1 MNSTD
6 EQRPT
11 VYIAMSADVI
21 HAGHMNVVEAGRQY
35 GDIVIGLLSDEA
47 IASYKRMPLLSYD
60 EREKIFTNLKGV
72 VKVVRQNTLDYTQ
85 NLEELRPNYV
95 VHGDDW
101 RSGIQS
107 EVREKVIE
115 TLDQW
120 GGTLIEIPYTSGISC
135 TNLEKK
141 LRMTT
146 STPDKRRAALRE
158 LLKLKKSIR
167 VMEASNGLTG
177 ILVEETSIE
186 DAGGQQVKEFDA
198 MWISSLCDSSW
209 KGKPDIELVDL
220 TSRINTINEIME
232 VTSKPI
238 ILDGDTGGKVEHFV
252 FNVRTLERLGVS
264 AIIVE
269 DKRGLKQNSLF
280 GTDVEQTLEDPQ
292 EFAHKIRSGKQAQ
305 VTRDFMI
312 FARLESLIAGQ
323 GVDDALM
330 RAEVYID
337 AGADGIM
344 IHSKHKDGEEIKEF
358 MNRFNAKYPT
368 VPVIVVPTS
377 YNHMTEDE
385 LADLGANIVI
395 YANHLLRTAYP
406 AMQTAAKKILECG
419 RSLEV
424 DEMAMPIKEVLTFI
438 PAGD

>member
-1 MNSTD
+1 MIEAN
-6 EQRPT
+6 EKRPL

-21 HAGHMNVVEAGRQY
+21 HAGHMSVLEAGRQY

-47 IASYKRMPLLSYD
+47 IASYKRLPLLTYA
-60 EREKIFTNLKGV
+60 EREKVFGNLKGV
-72 VKVVRQNTLDYTQ
+72 VKVVQQDTLDYTK
-85 NLEELRPNYV
+85 NLEELRPEYV

-107 EVREKVIE
+107 TIRAKVIE
-115 TLDQW
+115 TLEQW
-120 GGTLIEIPYTSGISC
+120 EGTLVEIPYTKGISC

-141 LRMTT
+141 LRMATT
-146 STPDKRRAALRE
+146 TPDKRRAALRE
-158 LLKLKKSIR
+158 LLKVKKSIR

-177 ILVEETSIE
+177 ILVEETSIDDVE
-186 DAGGQQVKEFDA
+186 NQQSKEFDA

-280 GTDVEQTLEDPQ
+280 GTEVEQTLEDPQ
-292 EFAHKIRSGKQAQ
+292 EFAHKIRQGKQAQ

-312 FARLESLIAGQ
+312 FARLESLIADK
-323 GVDDALM
+323 GVDDAFM
-330 RAEVYID
+330 RADVYLE

-344 IHSKHKDGEEIKEF
+344 IHSKRKDGEEIKEF
-358 MNRFNAKYPT
+358 MNRFSAKYPD

-385 LADLGANIVI
+385 LADLGANIII

-406 AMQTAAKKILECG
+406 AMQTAAKMILENG

-424 DEMAMPIKEVLTFI
+424 DEMAMPIKQVLTFI
-438 PAGD
+438 PSGD

>member
-1 MNSTD
+1 MIEAN
-6 EQRPT
+6 EKRPL

-21 HAGHMNVVEAGRQY
+21 HAGHMSVLEAGRQY

-47 IASYKRMPLLSYD
+47 IASYKRLPLLTYA
-60 EREKIFTNLKGV
+60 EREKVFGNLKGV
-72 VKVVRQNTLDYTQ
+72 VKVVQQDTLDYTK
-85 NLEELRPNYV
+85 NLEELRPEYV

-107 EVREKVIE
+107 TIRAKVIE
-115 TLDQW
+115 TLEQW
-120 GGTLIEIPYTSGISC
+120 EGTLVEIPYTKGISC

-141 LRMTT
+141 LRMATT
-146 STPDKRRAALRE
+146 TPDKRRAALRE
-158 LLKLKKSIR
+158 LLKVKKSIR

-177 ILVEETSIE
+177 ILVEETSIDDVE
-186 DAGGQQVKEFDA
+186 NQQSKEFDA

-280 GTDVEQTLEDPQ
+280 GTEVEQTLEDPQ
-292 EFAHKIRSGKQAQ
+292 EFAHKIRQGKQAQ

-312 FARLESLIAGQ
+312 FARLESLIADK

-330 RAEVYID
+330 RADVYLE

-344 IHSKHKDGEEIKEF
+344 IHSKRKDGEEIKEF
-358 MNRFNAKYPT
+358 MNRFSAKYPD

-385 LADLGANIVI
+385 LADLGANIII

-406 AMQTAAKKILECG
+406 AMQTAAKMILENG

-424 DEMAMPIKEVLTFI
+424 DEMAMPIKQVLTFI
-438 PAGD
+438 PSGD

>member
-1 MNSTD
+1 
-6 EQRPT
+6 
-11 VYIAMSADVI
+11 
-21 HAGHMNVVEAGRQY
+21 
-35 GDIVIGLLSDEA
+35 
-47 IASYKRMPLLSYD
+47 
-60 EREKIFTNLKGV
+60 EREKVFGNLKGV
-72 VKVVRQNTLDYTQ
+72 VKVVQQDTLDYTK
-85 NLEELRPNYV
+85 NLEELRPEYV

-107 EVREKVIE
+107 TIRAKVIE
-115 TLDQW
+115 TLEQW
-120 GGTLIEIPYTSGISC
+120 EGTLVEIPYTKGISC

-141 LRMTT
+141 LRMATT
-146 STPDKRRAALRE
+146 TPDKRRAALRE
-158 LLKLKKSIR
+158 LLKVKKSIR

-177 ILVEETSIE
+177 ILVEETSIDDVE
-186 DAGGQQVKEFDA
+186 NQQSKEFDA

-280 GTDVEQTLEDPQ
+280 GTEVEQTLEDPQ
-292 EFAHKIRSGKQAQ
+292 EFAHKIRQGKQAQ

-312 FARLESLIAGQ
+312 FARLESLIADK
-323 GVDDALM
+323 GVDDAFM
-330 RAEVYID
+330 RADVYLE

-344 IHSKHKDGEEIKEF
+344 IHSKRKDGEEIKEF
-358 MNRFNAKYPT
+358 MNRFSAKYPD

-385 LADLGANIVI
+385 LADLGANIII

-406 AMQTAAKKILECG
+406 AMQTAAKMILENG

-424 DEMAMPIKEVLTFI
+424 DEMAMPIKQVLTFI
-438 PAGD
+438 PSGD